1 MRQGSEHQLVEA
13 GADVSILPE
22 RDGVLCVCMTE
33 VCKELRWSK
42 VCHNSS
48 LFASVIEEN
57 IYKKNKQQELR
68 LDTGLLI

>member
-22 RDGVLCVCMTE
+22 REGVLCACMTE

-48 LFASVIEEN
+48 LFASEEN
-57 IYKKNKQQELR
+57 IYKENKQQELGI
-68 LDTGLLI
+68 DTGQ